1 MASTMVL
8 LHGFT
13 QTGASW
19 APVVA
24 GLGERYR
31 PLAPD
36 IRGHGSAGEKRPITM
51 GVCVR
56 DVAQAAPERFALAGY
71 SMGGRLALEVAVAL
85 PDRVERLALI
95 GATAGIEDPAERA
108 RRREEDERLAREIE
122 ASPIDAVARRWAEQP
137 VLARQPPAVRA
148 AAHADRLR
156 NTPSGLAAALR
167 GIGTGVMTPLWDRL
181 GELPMPVTVL
191 AGERDAKFVAIA
203 ERLVAAIPRPELVV
217 VPGAGHAAHL
227 EAPEFVART
236 LAP

>member
-1 MASTMVL
+1 MPSTIVL

-19 APVVA
+19 APVA
-24 GLGERYR
+24 AALGERYR

-36 IRGHGSAGEKRPITM
+36 IRGHRSAGEKRPITM

-56 DVAQAAPERFALAGY
+56 DIAEAAPEHSALAGY
-71 SMGGRLALEVAVAL
+71 SMGGRLALEVALAL

-95 GATAGIEDPAERA
+95 GATPGIEDPAERA
-108 RRREEDERLAREIE
+108 RRRDDDERMAGEIE
-122 ASPIDAVARRWAEQP
+122 ASSIDAFARHWADQP
-137 VLARQPPAVRA
+137 VLAGQPPEVRA

-156 NTPSGLAAALR
+156 STPSGLAAALR

-181 GELPMPVTVL
+181 GELSMPVVL
-191 AGERDAKFVAIA
+191 MAGERDAKFVAIA
-203 ERLVAAIPRPELVV
+203 ERMAAAIPRAELVV

-227 EAPEFVART
+227 EAPELV
-236 LAP
+236 